1 MKSSETTLE
10 KNTPAH
16 LTRRIEELAA
26 GMPELADLTPEQLD
40 AVTRAVLADELKA
53 QMKRA
58 VLAAGIDWQAEREAF
73 LSDKRSRHTRAAY
86 RRALASLYA
95 WLARKGLTPADL
107 IPRLADDYIRD
118 LRAEGKD
125 ADSSRLFVAASS
137 SFYTFLE
144 RRYEEIRNPFRGTKA
159 RPAPTWQTA
168 EIPTPE
174 EAEII
179 QRAADPM
186 TRAALVIAEETG
198 LRVGALAGLQIR
210 PDGSYNTTTKGKKF
224 NGPVPLSPEVLQA
237 IRDAGLDGRKPFD
250 PSRWVGRGSSET
262 PAADRFTIAMKTR
275 LSRITGPLVEAG
287 RIRTAYSWNDFRHAF
302 AERNAHRGLVWLRDR
317 LGQSSVSVTERYLR
331 NTLGRDTR
339 SL

>member
-1 MKSSETTLE
+1 MGKALTKTA
-10 KNTPAH
+10 PAH
-16 LTRRIEELAA
+16 LAHRIEELAA
-26 GMPELADLTPEQLD
+26 GMPELVDLTPEQLD
-40 AVTRAVLADELKA
+40 AVTRAVLADELKTDL
-53 QMKRA
+53 KRA
-58 VLAAGIDWQAEREAF
+58 ILAAGIDWKEEREAF
-73 LSDKRSRHTRAAY
+73 LSDKTSRHTRAAY
-86 RRALASLYA
+86 RRALASLEA
-95 WLARKGLTPADL
+95 WLARKGLIPADL

-125 ADSSRLFVAASS
+125 ADSSRLFAAAAS

-159 RPAPTWQTA
+159 RPASTWQTA

-179 QRAADPM
+179 LRGAADPM
-186 TRAALVIAEETG
+186 TRVALRIVDETG

-210 PDGSYNTTTKGKKF
+210 VDGSYTTTTKGKKF
-224 NGPVPLSPEVLQA
+224 NGPEPFSSEVLQA
-237 IRDAGLDGRKPFD
+237 IRDAGLDAHKPFD
-250 PSRWVGRGSSET
+250 PSRWGGRGSSET

-275 LSRITGPLVEAG
+275 LSRITRPLAEAG
-287 RIRTAYSWNDFRHAF
+287 RIRTAYSWHDFRHAF

-339 SL
+339 GL